1 MQYSKSNSP
10 TFRSALSAYH
20 VRLLL
25 ASATDVVATVEE
37 EGETH
42 APIHVRALG
51 RALAHVRVLGLVLD
65 HGLAPRDIAG
75 DVIPTNL
82 RGMVGT
88 VEGVEVGS
96 GLVEEVEGE
105 AGVVDIVKTLG
116 LVLHLVGVPD
126 LHADDRQATSVAG
139 TEGAERGRLHTL
151 CVLVAQGRDLTLAL
165 DPVLHV
171 LARGRAPCLTLPTR
185 DTVGAGAGVAHAL
198 GLRVVEGG
206 VTAQMTFETAVV
218 GRSHRGISYLYFPL
232 YPLCLPCNITCSTLH
247 LPASYLQGACNAPPP
262 INNGRDRG
270 KYPYKLQVRIKSA
283 PIAIDL
289 DYGITGANG

>member
-1 MQYSKSNSP
+1 
-10 TFRSALSAYH
+10 
-20 VRLLL
+20 
-25 ASATDVVATVEE
+25 VVATVEA
-37 EGETH
+37 EGGSH
-42 APIHVRALG
+42 VPIHVRVLG

-82 RGMVGT
+82 RGMV
-88 VEGVEVGS
+88 EGVEVGL
-96 GLVEEVEGE
+96 GLVEEVGGE
-105 AGVVDIVKTLG
+105 LGVVDIVKTLG

-126 LHADDRQATSVAG
+126 LHADDRQVMSVAG

-151 CVLVAQGRDLTLAL
+151 CVLVVQGRDLTLAL

-185 DTVGAGAGVAHAL
+185 GTVGAEAGVAHVL

-206 VTAQMTFETAVV
+206 VTAQMIFETAVV

-232 YPLCLPCNITCSTLH
+232 YLFCLPCNITRSTFHLSVSYLACKASPPTNNGHDRGIPTNSQECAHSDRPGLRGASIFQPKH
-247 LPASYLQGACNAPPP
+247 LP
-262 INNGRDRG
+262 
-270 KYPYKLQVRIKSA
+270 
-283 PIAIDL
+283 
-289 DYGITGANG
+289 